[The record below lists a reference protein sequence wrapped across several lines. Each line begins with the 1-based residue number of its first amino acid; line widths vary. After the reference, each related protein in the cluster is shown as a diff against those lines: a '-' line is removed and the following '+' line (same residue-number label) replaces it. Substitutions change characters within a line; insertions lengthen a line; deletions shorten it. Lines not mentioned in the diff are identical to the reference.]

1 MSREELIERVKR
13 IIAQEAKISL
23 NGVTLETRLEDIN
36 IDSLDM
42 IEVALA
48 LEKSFNIT
56 IVTTELLQFETF
68 EDVIAELERKLSQD
82 NQLG

>member
-1 MSREELIERVKR
+1 MSREELIERVKE

-23 NGVTLETRLEDIN
+23 NGVQLDTRLEDIN

-68 EDVIAELERKLSQD
+68 GDVIAELERKLSHS
-82 NQLG
+82 